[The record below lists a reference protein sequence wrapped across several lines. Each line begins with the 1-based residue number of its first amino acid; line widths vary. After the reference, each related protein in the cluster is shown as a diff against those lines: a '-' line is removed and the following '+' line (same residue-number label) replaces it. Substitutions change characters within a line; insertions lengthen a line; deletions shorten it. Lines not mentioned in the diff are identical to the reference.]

1 MNLIALEKLQ
11 ELEDIRLET
20 MASRAFQEWSNS
32 LNVSRLHTN
41 REPLLRAHLLNKQYD
56 YSLKNKVASLMKRL
70 YL

>member
-20 MASRAFQEWSNS
+20 MASKAFQEWSNS

-41 REPLLRAHLLNKQYD
+41 REPLLRADLLNSQYD
-56 YSLKNKVASLMKRL
+56 YSQKNKVASLIKGI

>member
-20 MASRAFQEWSNS
+20 MASKAFQEWSNS

-41 REPLLRAHLLNKQYD
+41 KEPLLRADLLNSQYD
-56 YSLKNKVASLMKRL
+56 YSQKNKVASLIKRL